1 MEKELT
7 TAYEDIPNHRLL
19 TDREL
24 MEQIYELLVA
34 VNMKIDK
41 LGIQKY
47 KEMNNEDTHLFT
59 YPFYDNTISESD
71 DDDKAEDLR
80 QTLTDTKEFFQKLFK
95 DKN

>member
-24 MEQIYELLVA
+24 MELIYELLVA

-47 KEMNNEDTHLFT
+47 KEMNNEDPHLFT
-59 YPFYDNTISESD
+59 YPFYDNTISES
-71 DDDKAEDLR
+71 KKEEDLNE
-80 QTLTDTKEFFQKLFK
+80 TLTDTKEFFQKLFK

>member
-59 YPFYDNTISESD
+59 YPFDDNTISESD
-71 DDDKAEDLR
+71 DDKAEYLK
-80 QTLTDTKEFFQKLFK
+80 QTLTDTKEFLKKLFK

>member
-47 KEMNNEDTHLFT
+47 KEMNKEDIFLFT
-59 YPFYDNTISESD
+59 NPFDDNTISDS
-71 DDDKAEDLR
+71 DKADDLNE
-80 QTLTDTKEFFQKLFK
+80 TLTDTKKFFQELFK

>member
-71 DDDKAEDLR
+71 DDKAEDLKE
-80 QTLTDTKEFFQKLFK
+80 TLTDTKKFFQELFK

>member
-1 MEKELT
+1 
-7 TAYEDIPNHRLL
+7 
-19 TDREL
+19 
-24 MEQIYELLVA
+24 
-34 VNMKIDK
+34 
-41 LGIQKY
+41 
-47 KEMNNEDTHLFT
+47 MNNEDTHLFT

>member
-47 KEMNNEDTHLFT
+47 QEMYNEDTHLFT
-59 YPFYDNTISESD
+59 YPFDDNTISES